1 MAVPTNRLIAVAVA
15 LLVTVGIVA
24 AIVTEV
30 GNKPR
35 ALSAR
40 PDSHDSYCAVFAA
53 ATALPPAAPAL
64 SGRYA
69 NPLYGYAV
77 TIPAGLRGFT
87 PAEGTARGIVIPVST
102 TPRALLRVDASY
114 DQFYDITAAGV
125 HKRDS
130 VDVRL
135 FDQLLSDQMR
145 PFALAGVDGGR
156 YRMQVLCRGNPSP
169 YVFDDIVV
177 VRNREIYRL
186 VLQTEPS
193 RLSADEALLDALAGS
208 WGWTR

>member
-1 MAVPTNRLIAVAVA
+1 MAVPTNRLVAAAAA
-15 LLVTVGIVA
+15 LLVTVAIVG

-35 ALSAR
+35 PLSAR
-40 PDSHDSYCAVFAA
+40 PGSRDSYCAVFAA

-64 SGRYA
+64 TGRYA
-69 NPLYGYAV
+69 NPPYGYAL
-77 TIPAGLRGFT
+77 TIPAGLRGFA
-87 PAEGTARGIVIPVST
+87 PAEGSARDIVIPLSAR
-102 TPRALLRVDASY
+102 PRALLRVDASY

-125 HKRDS
+125 HTRDS

-135 FDQLLSDQMR
+135 FDQLLSDEAQ
-145 PFALAGVDGGR
+145 PFALGGVDGSR
-156 YRMQVLCRGNPSP
+156 YRMGVLCRGDPTA
-169 YVFDDIVV
+169 YVFEDIVV

-193 RLSADEALLDALAGS
+193 RLPMDEAFLDALARGWS
-208 WGWTR
+208 WTR